1 MGRLPRTYRTI
12 LIYLVFYLEVFIMK
26 FIYPAI
32 FRKTTKGT
40 FEARFPDLECCTA
53 TGETLDDC
61 IENANQAA
69 YDWIYVELTEFDS
82 ELPPITDPD
91 DLVLDDSETLRNIS
105 VNIRLTDGWDE

>member
-1 MGRLPRTYRTI
+1 
-12 LIYLVFYLEVFIMK
+12 MK

-32 FRKTTKGT
+32 FSKTTEGT

-69 YDWIYVELTEFDS
+69 YAKYFRKYPPHRWLGRINTLTVPYY
-82 ELPPITDPD
+82 L
-91 DLVLDDSETLRNIS
+91 
-105 VNIRLTDGWDE
+105 

>member
-1 MGRLPRTYRTI
+1 
-12 LIYLVFYLEVFIMK
+12 MK

-32 FRKTTKGT
+32 FSKTTEGT

-69 YDWIYVELTEFDS
+69 YDWIYVELTRMIWCS
-82 ELPPITDPD
+82 
-91 DLVLDDSETLRNIS
+91 
-105 VNIRLTDGWDE
+105 LTTKHCEIFP

>member
-1 MGRLPRTYRTI
+1 
-12 LIYLVFYLEVFIMK
+12 MK

-32 FRKTTKGT
+32 FSKTTEGT

-82 ELPPITDPD
+82 ELSDN
-91 DLVLDDSETLRNIS
+91 ETLRNIS

>member
-1 MGRLPRTYRTI
+1 
-12 LIYLVFYLEVFIMK
+12 MK

-32 FRKTTKGT
+32 FSKTTEGT

-82 ELPPITDPD
+82 ELPPIRMIWY
-91 DLVLDDSETLRNIS
+91 S
-105 VNIRLTDGWDE
+105 LTTKHCEIFP

>member
-1 MGRLPRTYRTI
+1 
-12 LIYLVFYLEVFIMK
+12 MK

-32 FRKTTKGT
+32 FSKTTEGT

-82 ELPPITDPD
+82 ELPPITTRMIWC
-91 DLVLDDSETLRNIS
+91 S
-105 VNIRLTDGWDE
+105 LTTKHCEIFP

>member
-1 MGRLPRTYRTI
+1 
-12 LIYLVFYLEVFIMK
+12 MK

-32 FRKTTKGT
+32 FSKTTEGT

-61 IENANQAA
+61 IENAKQAA

-91 DLVLDDSETLRNIS
+91 DLVLSDNETLRNIS

>member
-1 MGRLPRTYRTI
+1 
-12 LIYLVFYLEVFIMK
+12 MK

-32 FRKTTKGT
+32 FSKTTEGT

-69 YDWIYVELTEFDS
+69 YDLSLIH
-82 ELPPITDPD
+82 I
-91 DLVLDDSETLRNIS
+91 
-105 VNIRLTDGWDE
+105 

>member
-1 MGRLPRTYRTI
+1 
-12 LIYLVFYLEVFIMK
+12 MK

-32 FRKTTKGT
+32 FSKTTEGT

-69 YDWIYVELTEFDS
+69 YDWIYVELTG
-82 ELPPITDPD
+82 
-91 DLVLDDSETLRNIS
+91 V
-105 VNIRLTDGWDE
+105 

>member
-1 MGRLPRTYRTI
+1 
-12 LIYLVFYLEVFIMK
+12 MK

-32 FRKTTKGT
+32 FSKTTEGT
-40 FEARFPDLECCTA
+40 FEARFPDLECCT
-53 TGETLDDC
+53 
-61 IENANQAA
+61 A

-91 DLVLDDSETLRNIS
+91 DLVLSDNETLRNIS

>member
-1 MGRLPRTYRTI
+1 
-12 LIYLVFYLEVFIMK
+12 MK

-32 FRKTTKGT
+32 FSKTTEGT

-69 YDWIYVELTEFDS
+69 YDWIYVE
-82 ELPPITDPD
+82 PITDPD
-91 DLVLDDSETLRNIS
+91 DLVLSDNETLRNIS

>member
-1 MGRLPRTYRTI
+1 
-12 LIYLVFYLEVFIMK
+12 MK

-32 FRKTTKGT
+32 FSKTTEGT

-69 YDWIYVELTEFDS
+69 YDWIY
-82 ELPPITDPD
+82 
-91 DLVLDDSETLRNIS
+91 DLVLSDNETLRNIS